1 MSPNLFLA
9 TQKLFSPHKW
19 FRESKSPRTLRKT
32 EYWDDGPVPGL
43 YEYIPGR
50 GWYLIATLKDVSAG
64 VSESKASEEGG
75 PVQPPPSKEYSKL
88 AHPIQ
93 AHWSRVLKRYLLD
106 DDYKSRKKYGTI
118 PNARGKPTEVGF
130 FRLDDGVAWVQCWD
144 EHGVFIP
151 GPYKL
156 WCISERTQT
165 FRHMRK
171 GDDPN
176 FTSSRN
182 PSRANSFD
190 RSSRSTEFRSN
201 TANGSTRDGP
211 SVSSTRANSVRMT
224 PSTPDS
230 AVPSQVNSRRS
241 SPRRNGSTQD
251 DKAAMRRMARE
262 HHAAVVAAAAAEG
275 KGSVEQLER
284 GRAAARAN

>member
-50 GWYLIATLKDVSAG
+50 GWYLIATLKDVSTD
-64 VSESKASEEGG
+64 VSESKVPEEGG
-75 PVQPPPSKEYSKL
+75 PVQLHPSKEYVKL
-88 AHPIQ
+88 AQPIQ

-106 DDYKSRKKYGTI
+106 TDYKSRKKYGTV
-118 PNARGKPTEVGF
+118 PNARGKPTQVGF

-171 GDDPN
+171 GDDPK
-176 FTSSRN
+176 FSPSCN

-190 RSSRSTEFRSN
+190 RSSRSTEFRAN
-201 TANGSTRDGP
+201 TANGSSRDGP
-211 SVSSTRANSVRMT
+211 SISSTRANSVRMA
-224 PSTPDS
+224 PES
-230 AVPSQVNSRRS
+230 AVPSQVSSRRS
-241 SPRRNGSTQD
+241 SPRRNGSAHD
-251 DKAAMRRMARE
+251 DGAAMRRMARE

-275 KGSVEQLER
+275 KGGVQQLEQER
-284 GRAAARAN
+284 GRTAARVA